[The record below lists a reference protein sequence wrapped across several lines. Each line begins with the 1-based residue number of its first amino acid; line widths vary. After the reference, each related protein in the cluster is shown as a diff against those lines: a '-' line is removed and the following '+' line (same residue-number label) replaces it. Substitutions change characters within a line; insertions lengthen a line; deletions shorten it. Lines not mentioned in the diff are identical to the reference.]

1 MKTNRIG
8 KLALGGVFSALAVVF
23 LLLTLT
29 PVATVGTAA
38 LAALCGI
45 PVVMELGRKVGW
57 LHFAAVA
64 VLSLLIIP
72 AWEGK
77 LMYVCFFGWYTVGKA
92 WLEQRSLPRWGEYL
106 IKIVAFWAALAV
118 WGVLCYHLLS
128 PALPR
133 WFGWWMLPVAGG
145 VLTAVFLVY
154 DRCLSGLATVYW
166 HRFHPMVRRL
176 FRF

>member
-45 PVVMELGRKVGW
+45 PVVVELGRKVGW
-57 LHFAAVA
+57 LHFAAVTVSA
-64 VLSLLIIP
+64 LLLIP

-77 LMYVCFFGWYTVGKA
+77 LLYICFFGWYTVFKA
-92 WLEQRSLPRWGEYL
+92 WLEQLPLPRWGEWG
-106 IKIVAFWAALAV
+106 IKIIAFLVALAV
-118 WGVLCYHLLS
+118 WGTLCHYLLS
-128 PALPR
+128 PTLPA
-133 WFGWWMLPVAGG
+133 WFGWWMLPIAGG
-145 VLTAVFLVY
+145 VLTAIFVVY
-154 DRCLSGLATVYW
+154 DRGLSGLATAYM
-166 HRFHPMVRRL
+166 RLFHPMVQRL